1 MRELVDQRLNE
12 ELKVTVVRLG
22 EGRDWSQAS
31 EDVPV
36 ESCPRGSFEKRGSCG
51 LIENLDW
58 PVMGKI
64 PPNGIEEEVLL
75 W

>member
-1 MRELVDQRLNE
+1 MDQCLDE
-12 ELKVTVVRLG
+12 EFKVTVIGLG
-22 EGRDWSQAS
+22 EGLDWGQAS

-36 ESCPRGSFEKRGSCG
+36 EGCPGGSFEKRSSCG

-58 PVMGKI
+58 TIMGKI
-64 PPNGIEEEVLL
+64 PPNGIEEEVLF

>member
-1 MRELVDQRLNE
+1 MRKLVDQCLDE
-12 ELKVTVVRLG
+12 DLKVTVVGLG
-22 EGRDWSQAS
+22 EGRDWSQAG
-31 EDVPV
+31 EDIPV

-58 PVMGKI
+58 TVMGKI

>member
-1 MRELVDQRLNE
+1 MDQCLNE
-12 ELKVTVVRLG
+12 GLKVKVIGLG
-22 EGRDWSQAS
+22 EGRDWSQAG

-36 ESCPRGSFEKRGSCG
+36 ESCARGSFEKRGSCG

-58 PVMGKI
+58 AVMGKI
-64 PPNGIEEEVLL
+64 APNGIEEEVLL

>member
-1 MRELVDQRLNE
+1 MDQYLNE
-12 ELKVTVVRLG
+12 EFKVSVIGLG
-22 EGRDWSQAS
+22 EGLDWSQAG

-36 ESCPRGSFEKRGSCG
+36 EGCPRGSFEKRGSCG

-58 PVMGKI
+58 TIMGKI
-64 PPNGIEEEVLL
+64 PPDGIEEEVLF